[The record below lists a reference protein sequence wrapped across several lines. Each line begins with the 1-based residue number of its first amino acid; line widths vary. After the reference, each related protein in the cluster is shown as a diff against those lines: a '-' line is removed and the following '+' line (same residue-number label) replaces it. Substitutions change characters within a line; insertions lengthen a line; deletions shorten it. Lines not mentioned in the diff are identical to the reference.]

1 MNKTAATLSNMHMK
15 NKFKLGQNVVYT
27 DGLGTTRSAQI
38 VNINENAVR
47 VGWLVGPRHLVTIV
61 LSHAAA
67 RKCLVL
73 FPEGEKF
80 MVLEGGAK

>member
-1 MNKTAATLSNMHMK
+1 MHMK

-47 VGWLVGPRHLVTIV
+47 IGWRIGPGRIASVPM
-61 LSHAAA
+61 SHAQAE
-67 RKCLVL
+67 KWCVP
-73 FPEGEKF
+73 FPDGIKF
-80 MVLEGGAK
+80 MAIN